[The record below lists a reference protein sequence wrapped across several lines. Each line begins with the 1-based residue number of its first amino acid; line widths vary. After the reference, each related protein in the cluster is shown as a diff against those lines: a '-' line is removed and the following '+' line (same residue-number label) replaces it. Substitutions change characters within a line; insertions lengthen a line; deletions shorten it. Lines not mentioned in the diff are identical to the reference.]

1 MINKI
6 KIMILA
12 SCLTLFVSNANAAQK
27 DCSVFSHAFDRNICE
42 KRNLEE
48 ANNNSSSVTSS
59 SSSSK
64 ISDGSNK
71 VTGFFKNVGS
81 KLKLKS
87 QKKYREKGD

>member
-1 MINKI
+1 MINRI

-12 SCLTLFVSNANAAQK
+12 SCLTLFVSNTNAAQK

-42 KRNLEE
+42 RRNLEE
-48 ANNNSSSVTSS
+48 ANNSSATSS

-71 VTGFFKNVGS
+71 VTGFFKKVGS